1 MKKLALVCY
10 LFVLAINIHAQ
21 VFDNFRAIDSTT
33 ILNRLMGPVTWGTLI
48 KTSTVNFYEIND
60 NVNHQVPYLQ
70 PDVVVYSD
78 GENYI
83 MKIRGIDSLLRCVKV
98 REVIESNIDGD
109 FKGWD
114 GTTTFKLTNLQEW
127 QQNHITPNVSIRLYR
142 PAVFIYLTPKGYKMK
157 IEGLNEEPIF
167 VKKIK

>member
-1 MKKLALVCY
+1 MKKLALICY
-10 LFVLAINIHAQ
+10 LFILAGNSHAQ
-21 VFDNFRAIDSTT
+21 LFDNFRIIDSTT
-33 ILNRLMGPVTWGTLI
+33 ILNRLMGPVTRGTLI

-60 NVNHQVPYLQ
+60 HVNHQIPYMQ
-70 PDVVVYSD
+70 PDVVVYGD

-83 MKIRGIDSLLRCVKV
+83 MKIRGIDSLLRCIKVK
-98 REVIESNIDGD
+98 EVIETNIEGD

-127 QQNHITPNVSIRLYR
+127 QQVNSTPNISTHLYR
-142 PAVFIYLTPKGYKMK
+142 PAVFIYLTPRGYKMK